1 MPPWGRPVTG
11 WSPWPSVSPTPA
23 LHHCSLRRRHGRA
36 PPPEPL
42 PQPLR
47 ITVVAVSFDGR
58 FSHRAVRTTWPMT
71 GAVSHRL
78 SCPKLLPGPVATRQ
92 QVGCRD
98 GFEATGACPLE
109 AGVRGG
115 RDAQR
120 AQGAVALRDG
130 VPADHLRPVALVV
143 DALHAGGAMV
153 MPAAPV
159 GSCTAAVSPS
169 RRALMQERPA
179 AAPRGH
185 RPQAQEMAQA
195 VRLRR
200 RSLRR
205 SALQG
210 GWHGVLQSCLPGPC
224 CLCRLPHAVSPCLR
238 TATCVARR
246 TVRGSDSLA
255 VCRRPACG
263 RRDVPAPLRCRN
275 FQGLPRSRRFSPG
288 MPRPED
294 PDRPSRISPQPML
307 WGWLPVR
314 AHRRRLLSGLDEA
327 VPDVRDVRLPLWPPW
342 FPGYASYASFG
353 VVPPPPHTHHTGRVG
368 GSTFP
373 GGDFHPTRNAKLRLA
388 H

>member
-1 MPPWGRPVTG
+1 
-11 WSPWPSVSPTPA
+11 
-23 LHHCSLRRRHGRA
+23 
-36 PPPEPL
+36 
-42 PQPLR
+42 
-47 ITVVAVSFDGR
+47 
-58 FSHRAVRTTWPMT
+58 
-71 GAVSHRL
+71 
-78 SCPKLLPGPVATRQ
+78 
-92 QVGCRD
+92 
-98 GFEATGACPLE
+98 
-109 AGVRGG
+109 
-115 RDAQR
+115 
-120 AQGAVALRDG
+120 
-130 VPADHLRPVALVV
+130 
-143 DALHAGGAMV
+143 

-263 RRDVPAPLRCRN
+263 RRDVPAPLRCRT

-294 PDRPSRISPQPML
+294 RRQGRAPSLVASMVPWVRFVCFVRCGATSSTHAPRGTG
-307 WGWLPVR
+307 GWLNLPR
-314 AHRRRLLSGLDEA
+314 WGL
-327 VPDVRDVRLPLWPPW
+327 
-342 FPGYASYASFG
+342 
-353 VVPPPPHTHHTGRVG
+353 PPHKKRQASLGALTPGFRRGWQRERGTSGRCQPSPANPCSAV
-368 GSTFP
+368 S
-373 GGDFHPTRNAKLRLA
+373 
-388 H
+388 